1 MKIKISAMI
10 AIMTK
15 IVKVFIRMTM
25 TVVAVR
31 L

>member
-1 MKIKISAMI
+1 MKIKTAAMI